1 MSSGT
6 SFSNRKTKTLNAENL
21 SLSEAFDVDLFH
33 KQKQLPT
40 MKDIKVVAFD
50 CDGVMFD
57 TTLANTAYYNEILK
71 HLDRPPL
78 TPEQFAY
85 CQSHT
90 ADQSIAYLFND
101 DRDFKKAQRYRKNM
115 SYIPFLKYMIL
126 EPNLKPLLDMIRPR
140 YKTAIATNRSDTMDQ
155 VLSEHHLEGYFDLVV
170 SSMDVDRPKPYPD
183 PLIKILEYF
192 EIKADCAIYV
202 GDSELDQMASQAA
215 GVPFVAYQN
224 TSLTAD
230 FHIGSLKEMAR
241 ILDIK
246 IP

>member
-1 MSSGT
+1 
-6 SFSNRKTKTLNAENL
+6 
-21 SLSEAFDVDLFH
+21 LFQ

-57 TTLANTAYYNEILK
+57 TTHANMAYYNEILK
-71 HLDRPPL
+71 HLDRPSL

-90 ADQSIAYLFND
+90 ADQAIAHLFND
-101 DRDFKKAQRYRKNM
+101 DQDFKKAQRYRKDM
-115 SYIPFLKYMIL
+115 SYIPYLKYMVL
-126 EPNLKPLLDMIRPR
+126 EPYLKPLLETLRPK

-183 PLIKILEYF
+183 LLIKILEHF
-192 EIKADCAIYV
+192 EIKANCVLYV
-202 GDSELDQMASQAA
+202 GDSELDQMAAQSA
-215 GVPFVAYQN
+215 GVPFVAFQN
-224 TSLTAD
+224 RSLAAD
-230 FHIGSLKEMAR
+230 FHIGSLKEMTR